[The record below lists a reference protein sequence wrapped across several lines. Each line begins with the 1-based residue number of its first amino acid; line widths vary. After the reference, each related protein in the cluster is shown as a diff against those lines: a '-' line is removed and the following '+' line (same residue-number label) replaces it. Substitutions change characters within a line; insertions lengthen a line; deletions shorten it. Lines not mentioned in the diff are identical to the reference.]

1 MNQISMQKDLSPSSG
16 HGEAFNTP
24 AQPQSRQHDSGL
36 EASETQQNEKPT
48 SSLDLDKTDSSPKTD
63 DKNDDG
69 QSYSFPKL
77 SISKIQINI
86 KDRGKKAEEIISN
99 ITQSREKSTHGGE
112 TTRKKRKDTDGTIN
126 PQVLTSDVGDPG
138 ISESQSTG
146 RDNSEVGTVTNSP
159 LPGTSRQSVM
169 DPADDNQNL
178 SKTTL
183 TELSLIQRVSDSLKK
198 HESGFHVK
206 VFEII
211 TPTVSQMLRAIESI
225 TKPRQLRHVNQ
236 TRSYMIFFYRDK
248 GGPEIFVAG
257 SGMAYTYVDQRSCPE
272 FPRKIAR
279 RLLEP
284 TTIQLD
290 TRNVTG
296 DTSQVRKQYIPDKG
310 GTINVWDIIEVV
322 VHKYIAKPKDMA
334 SILQFFQK
342 RPSKKPSIA
351 IKKVSVEVITRFPD
365 ILDIQK
371 IISHFATIDRN
382 EPTYLFGTSQN
393 KEEDDKTF
401 AMFDLMQEEHNKEKI
416 KTLQENMHRR
426 IDRYIENQSED
437 DIQLSCD
444 DLDLW
449 LRTSECR
456 LFLETT
462 SKWKPIKKWKECLPN
477 FRDVLKALKER
488 NQLIS
493 EKLLSSDVKM
503 SLHDDAGKTMKKKQ
517 PITNFIQSHFASSDS
532 KPYYFWCGKWLKIKA
547 EYFRMLDDS
556 FMSIMKE
563 QTIDSTDIMPLPWVY
578 SHAKKTSESKK
589 AEETSKSKKAKE
601 TSKGKKAEETSK
613 GKKAEESSES
623 KKAEETSKGKKAE
636 ETSKGKK
643 AEETSKGKKAKE
655 TSKGKKA
662 EESSE
667 SKKAE
672 ETSKGKKA
680 EETSKGK
687 KAEETSESKKAEE
700 TSKGNKAEETSKGK
714 KAEET
719 SKGKKAEETSKGKK
733 AEESSESKKAEETS
747 KGKKAEETSKGKKA
761 EETSKGK
768 KAEETSKGKKAEESS
783 ESKKAEETSKGKK
796 AEETSK
802 GKKAEE
808 TSESKKAEETSKG
821 KKAEETSKGKKAEET
836 SKGKKAEETSK
847 GKKAE
852 ETSKGKKAEETSK
865 GKKAEET
872 SKGKKAE
879 ETSKGKKVK
888 TKIFALDTLCQFLS
902 ALLPDQ
908 KIKSEDMEVLLKSVD
923 GVEVEKNEAGIL
935 CTYNQREYETKDQ
948 LKSFVQ
954 LFLTMNTSLTEGMY
968 NDSYILLDKIISTT
982 GKTSQTGFL
991 VGDRI
996 CMKHIEMFDIIMY
1009 NQTHTYIIHVKEGF
1023 DHNTR
1028 VVASQIR
1035 NSADILFRALTSHM
1049 TKTALEKM
1057 WETFT
1062 RERQN
1067 PSGSKSQPTI
1077 DTLGE
1082 KEGMKK
1088 NYQAM
1093 KSKLDEM
1100 TKGGFINLFKKREI
1114 VYVLAVRDK
1123 GEDRTFEIGDALE
1136 TQLQRKYP
1144 DRCETILHLL
1154 EEKMFIQKAN
1164 SHYVVPDKFRLVTS
1178 KDQFVRNMMDD
1189 TPDEE
1194 DNRLANE
1201 EKRDDVDRIVSP
1213 TASRTGRQSASGNL
1227 TTGFDKLEP
1236 LVKYT
1241 GHASISAESP
1251 ERRLTGTEEASH
1263 RISVL
1268 ESCADDSSESGLTNT
1283 EIRMEEGSSEEVTH
1297 SDVSELD
1304 PTENIKSPADS
1315 AISQVSYNKADGLLW
1330 GEVYKILMDQLPHT
1344 RSSIVKLD
1352 ILSLFSHFRKYQ
1364 IGEKRFQL
1372 KVCFVPK
1379 STKTFSKELKGFLER
1394 GSLKK

>member
-1 MNQISMQKDLSPSSG
+1 MGTK
-16 HGEAFNTP
+16 
-24 AQPQSRQHDSGL
+24 SRQHDSGL
-36 EASETQQNEKPT
+36 EASETQQNEIPT

-63 DKNDDG
+63 DNNDDG

-86 KDRGKKAEEIISN
+86 GDKGKKAEEIISN
-99 ITQSREKSTHGGE
+99 ITRSREKSTHGGE

-146 RDNSEVGTVTNSP
+146 RDNSEVGTVTNRP

-183 TELSLIQRVSDSLKK
+183 TELSLKQSVCERLNR

-211 TPTVSQMLRAIESI
+211 TPTVSQMSRAIESI
-225 TKPRQLRHVNQ
+225 IEPRQLSDVNQ

-257 SGMAYTYVDQRSCPE
+257 SGMAYIYVDQRSCPE

-342 RPSKKPSIA
+342 RPNKKPSIA
-351 IKKVSVEVITRFPD
+351 IKKVSVEVITKIPD
-365 ILDIQK
+365 ILVIQK

-449 LRTSECR
+449 LKTSECR
-456 LFLETT
+456 LFLETE

-477 FRDVLKALKER
+477 FRDVLKALKEHIPK
-488 NQLIS
+488 IS
-493 EKLLSSDVKM
+493 GKLLSSDVKM

-517 PITNFIQSHFASSDS
+517 PITNFIQSHFASPHS
-532 KPYYFWCGKWLKIKA
+532 KPYYFWCGKWLKIKL
-547 EYFRMLDDS
+547 EYFQMLDDS

-563 QTIDSTDIMPLPWVY
+563 QTIDSTHIMPLPWVY
-578 SHAKKTSESKK
+578 SHAKKTS
-589 AEETSKSKKAKE
+589 KSKKVE
-601 TSKGKKAEETSK
+601 TER
-613 GKKAEESSES
+613 
-623 KKAEETSKGKKAE
+623 
-636 ETSKGKK
+636 
-643 AEETSKGKKAKE
+643 
-655 TSKGKKA
+655 
-662 EESSE
+662 
-667 SKKAE
+667 
-672 ETSKGKKA
+672 
-680 EETSKGK
+680 
-687 KAEETSESKKAEE
+687 
-700 TSKGNKAEETSKGK
+700 
-714 KAEET
+714 
-719 SKGKKAEETSKGKK
+719 
-733 AEESSESKKAEETS
+733 
-747 KGKKAEETSKGKKA
+747 
-761 EETSKGK
+761 
-768 KAEETSKGKKAEESS
+768 
-783 ESKKAEETSKGKK
+783 
-796 AEETSK
+796 
-802 GKKAEE
+802 
-808 TSESKKAEETSKG
+808 
-821 KKAEETSKGKKAEET
+821 
-836 SKGKKAEETSK
+836 
-847 GKKAE
+847 
-852 ETSKGKKAEETSK
+852 
-865 GKKAEET
+865 
-872 SKGKKAE
+872 
-879 ETSKGKKVK
+879 
-888 TKIFALDTLCQFLS
+888 FAQENLCQFLRVF
-902 ALLPDQ
+902 LPDQ
-908 KIKSEDMEVLLKSVD
+908 KKKAEDMEVLLKSVD
-923 GVEVEKNEAGIL
+923 GVEVEKNEAGIW

-954 LFLTMNTSLTEGMY
+954 LFLTMNTGLTEGMY
-968 NDSYILLDKIISTT
+968 NDSYILFDKIISMT

-991 VGDRI
+991 VGDRMCI
-996 CMKHIEMFDIIMY
+996 KNIEMFDIIMY

-1049 TKTALEKM
+1049 TKTALEEM
-1057 WETFT
+1057 WESFT
-1062 RERQN
+1062 TEKQN

-1077 DTLGE
+1077 GKLVE

-1100 TKGGFINLFKKREI
+1100 TKGGFIDLFRKREI

-1136 TQLQRKYP
+1136 TVLQRKYP
-1144 DRCETILHLL
+1144 IKCKRILHLL
-1154 EEKMFIQKAN
+1154 EEKMFIQKEN
-1164 SHYVVPDKFRLVTS
+1164 SHYVVTDKFRFVKS
-1178 KDQFVRNMMDD
+1178 KDQFVREMMDD

-1201 EKRDDVDRIVSP
+1201 EERDDVDRIVSR
-1213 TASRTGRQSASGNL
+1213 TASRTGSASGNL
-1227 TTGFDKLEP
+1227 TTGLVELED
-1236 LVKYT
+1236 T

-1251 ERRLTGTEEASH
+1251 ERSLTGTEEASH
-1263 RISVL
+1263 RSSVL
-1268 ESCADDSSESGLTNT
+1268 ESCADDSSDSGLTNT
-1283 EIRMEEGSSEEVTH
+1283 EIGMEAGSSEEDTH
-1297 SDVSELD
+1297 SDVIELD
-1304 PTENIKSPADS
+1304 PTGNIKLPANG
-1315 AISQVSYNKADGLLW
+1315 QVSYNKAVGLDCQRLDEVLL
-1330 GEVYKILMDQLPHT
+1330 GEVYQILIDQLPHT

-1364 IGEKRFQL
+1364 IGRKRFQL

-1379 STKTFSKELKGFLER
+1379 STKTFGEKLKGFLEP